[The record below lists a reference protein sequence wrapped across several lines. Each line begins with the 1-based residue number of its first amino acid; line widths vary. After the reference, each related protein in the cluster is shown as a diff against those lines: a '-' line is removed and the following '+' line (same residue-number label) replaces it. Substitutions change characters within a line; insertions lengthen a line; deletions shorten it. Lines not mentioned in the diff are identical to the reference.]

1 MFERFS
7 RHARA
12 AVVSAGQSAHEL
24 DADRIRPEH
33 LVLGVLQAAGA
44 DLTAVLSNCGVTA
57 EAVRRQLPAHRLD
70 DGDDDALRSI
80 GIDVD
85 AVREKV
91 DQTFGPDTF
100 DNALRR
106 PKVRGCVGFSKP
118 SKKVMELALREALA
132 HKHNWIGCEHMV
144 LGLLRCGDD
153 VALGL
158 LTARVDAAELRRRVD
173 TLFDAAA

>member
-12 AVVSAGQSAHEL
+12 AVVAAEQSAHEL
-24 DADRIRPEH
+24 DAARIRPEH
-33 LVLGVLQAAGA
+33 LLLGVLQTAGA

-57 EAVRRQLPAHRLD
+57 EAVRRQLPGAGFD
-70 DGDDDALRSI
+70 DEDADALRSI
-80 GIDVD
+80 GIDVE

-100 DNALRR
+100 DHALPPSRG
-106 PKVRGCVGFSKP
+106 RGCVGFSKA

-144 LGLLRCGDD
+144 LGLLRGGDD
-153 VALGL
+153 AALGL
-158 LTARVDAAELRRRVD
+158 LTARVDTAELRRRVD